1 MAAASSEMAGKIVLI
16 TGATGG
22 IGLESAVGLA
32 RKGATV
38 VMVGRDRAKG
48 EAALAEV
55 KRRSGNDKVE
65 LLLADLSSLA
75 AVRKLAADFLAKH
88 DKLHVLLNNA
98 GALHASR
105 KLSPD
110 GLELTFAVNHVAYF
124 LLTELLL
131 PTLKASAPSRIVS
144 VASDAHKGM
153 SLEFDD
159 LQAEKRY
166 TSFVVYGRS
175 KLANVLWTYE
185 LARRLEGTGVT
196 ANCLHP
202 GVVATGFGKND
213 TGLFAL
219 GARLIAP
226 FLISPEKGARTSV
239 WAASDPSLVNVSG
252 KYFKKQKAIPSSRQ
266 SNDPAT
272 QKKLWEVTEA
282 IVARAN
288 FGGRANLD
296 AAAGSR

>member
-16 TGATGG
+16 TGATNG

-32 RKGATV
+32 AKGATV

-48 EAALAEV
+48 EAALADV
-55 KRRSGNDKVE
+55 KKRSGNDKVE
-65 LLLADLSSLA
+65 LLLADLSTMA
-75 AVRKLAADFLAKH
+75 AVRKLAADFLARH

-98 GALHASR
+98 GALNASR
-105 KLSPD
+105 KVSPD
-110 GLELTFAVNHVAYF
+110 ALELTFQVNHVAYF

-131 PTLKASAPSRIVS
+131 PTLKASAPARIVS

-153 SLEFDD
+153 TLDFND
-159 LQAEKRY
+159 LQSEKRY
-166 TSFVVYGRS
+166 TSFVVYGQS

-185 LARRLEGTGVT
+185 LSRRLEGTGVT

-239 WAASDPSLVNVSG
+239 WAASAPELVNVTG
-252 KYFKKQKAIPSSRQ
+252 KYFKKQKAISSSRQ
-266 SNDPAT
+266 SNDVAA

-282 IVARAN
+282 LVAKASAS
-288 FGGRANLD
+288 GRAGLD
-296 AAAGSR
+296 AVAGSR